1 MRWSVALLQHI
12 FLLLILLLCSQSGGA
27 ETAPYRTLANP
38 CAGCHGTN
46 GYSMKPMPMLA
57 GLPRAY
63 LNNTMQKY
71 KTGKRAST
79 IMGRIAKGYSDDEI
93 QAITVFFA
101 SQYWLSPVQE
111 VDPILV
117 ERGRQIHADKCE
129 TCHRDNGRYQD
140 DKMPRLAGQWR
151 EYLEIVL
158 QEYWQPDRHMG
169 DLFMKLVLK
178 PLRPEELTAMAHFYA
193 SQK

>member
-1 MRWSVALLQHI
+1 MRWFVALLHNI
-12 FLLLILLLCSQSGGA
+12 FLLLILLSGNQSSGA

-46 GYSMKPMPMLA
+46 GYSMQPMPIIA
-57 GLPRAY
+57 GLTSAY
-63 LNNTMQKY
+63 LNTTLQKY

-79 IMGRIAKGYSDDEI
+79 IMGRIAKGYSDDELA
-93 QAITVFFA
+93 AITSFFA

-111 VDPILV
+111 VDPMLV
-117 ERGRQIHADKCE
+117 ERGRRLHVEKCE

-140 DKMPRLAGQWR
+140 DNTPRLAGQWR

-158 QEYWQPDRHMG
+158 QEYWQPERHMG
-169 DLFMKLVLK
+169 DLFMKLVLR
-178 PLRPEELTAMAHFYA
+178 PLRPEDLTALAHFYA
-193 SQK
+193 SHK